1 MSTAPKT
8 VTPVATTHAP
18 VREFPIPLKKLVAK
32 CCDAPD
38 LRSRQAAFVRLI
50 RWIQGKDNLDAEMG
64 RFAALIEYLETD
76 EDVRFRM
83 GSSYRQLLSELR
95 FMGVFAETGVPSDH
109 ALAVEFLQRAIAR
122 VLPSARGDE
131 DAAKLLAALYDS
143 EKSVRRF
150 WAVPPELLGR
160 INELL
165 CPPEAGDAWKGQR
178 EDLQEALRLL
188 AARIA
193 YLGLKPEMR
202 IRGGQQGISESAFY
216 RLAPLTDQV
225 IRMSGEG
232 GPEKL
237 DEWRAVAKECR
248 EELKTIREHMES
260 SGVSVELVFDLTK
273 IEACLTRMEALF
285 GVLRP
290 ATPAHQISAAH
301 SLMGRLISGRHADR
315 SLSNLVRENMDML
328 ARKTVER
335 TGVSGEHYIAHNMKE
350 YWQMW
355 AAAIGGGLLTVF
367 TAAIKMRVVDAH
379 LPPFVEGLAAG
390 TNYAASFVLL
400 QIFGLVL
407 ATKQPAATAA
417 TFAGIVRE
425 SRGVERSSRITDF
438 VSHITRTQLAAAMG
452 NVLAVAAG
460 AVVFERIWRMM
471 FAHSYL
477 PEESATHVYES
488 LHIFQSHTA
497 FFAIIT
503 GVILWLAALAGGWC
517 ENFATYYRLHE
528 AVAQHPIGTHI
539 GFGWTRKVAHFLE
552 RSLGGWSTSIVLGY
566 LLGFTPALGFF
577 FGIPLDVR
585 HVTLS
590 TGTLALAAARYG
602 TASLGDRW
610 FLNAAM
616 GIAVVFVLNLSVS
629 FTIAAVVALRAYNVT
644 AREQFQILLFL
655 CRAAVKSPLK
665 FILPIGDKKQ
675 EDASGPT
682 DNPAIAA
689 D

>member
-1 MSTAPKT
+1 M
-8 VTPVATTHAP
+8 
-18 VREFPIPLKKLVAK
+18 
-32 CCDAPD
+32 
-38 LRSRQAAFVRLI
+38 
-50 RWIQGKDNLDAEMG
+50 
-64 RFAALIEYLETD
+64 
-76 EDVRFRM
+76 
-83 GSSYRQLLSELR
+83 
-95 FMGVFAETGVPSDH
+95 
-109 ALAVEFLQRAIAR
+109 
-122 VLPSARGDE
+122 
-131 DAAKLLAALYDS
+131 LAALYDS

-150 WAVPPELLGR
+150 WALPPEILGR
-160 INELL
+160 VNDLL

-202 IRGGQQGISESAFY
+202 SRSGQQGISVHAFY
-216 RLAPLTDQV
+216 KLGPLTDQV
-225 IRMSGEG
+225 IRNDGE
-232 GPEKL
+232 ESKAKL
-237 DEWRAVAKECR
+237 DEWREVAKECR
-248 EELKTIREHMES
+248 EELRTIREHMES

-285 GVLRP
+285 AVLRP
-290 ATPAHQISAAH
+290 ATPAHRISAVH

-315 SLSNLVRENMDML
+315 SLSNLLAENMDML

-335 TGVSGEHYIAHNMKE
+335 TGASGEHYIAHNMKE

-367 TAAIKMRVVDAH
+367 TAAVKMRVVEAH

-390 TNYAASFVLL
+390 TNYAVSFVLL

-425 SRGVERSSRITDF
+425 SRGVERSSRIADF
-438 VSHITRTQLAAAMG
+438 VSHITRTQLAAALG
-452 NVLAVAAG
+452 NVLAVGAG
-460 AVVFERIWRMM
+460 AVVFERIWRVI

-488 LHIFQSHTA
+488 LHVFQSHTA

-517 ENFATYYRLHE
+517 ENFATYYRLRE
-528 AVAQHPIGTHI
+528 AVAQHPIGAHL
-539 GFGWTRKVAHFLE
+539 GFKWTRKVAHAME
-552 RSLGGWSTSIVLGY
+552 HNLGGWSTSIVLGY
-566 LLGFTPALGFF
+566 LLGFTPALGYF

-610 FLNAAM
+610 FLHAAM
-616 GIAVVFVLNLSVS
+616 GIGVVFVLNLSVS
-629 FTIAAVVALRAYNVT
+629 FTIAAVVALRAYNVSV
-644 AREQFQILLFL
+644 REQLQILWFL
-655 CRAAVKSPLK
+655 CKEALKSPLK
-665 FILPIGDKKQ
+665 FILPIEGKQ
-675 EDASGPT
+675 AEDTNGPG
-682 DNPAIAA
+682 NKPAIAA
-689 D
+689 H